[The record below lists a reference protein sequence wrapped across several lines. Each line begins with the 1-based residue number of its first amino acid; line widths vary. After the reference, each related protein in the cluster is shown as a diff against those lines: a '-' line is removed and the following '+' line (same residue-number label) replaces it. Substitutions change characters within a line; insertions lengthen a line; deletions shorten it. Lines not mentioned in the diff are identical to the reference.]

1 MEEAARSRGWT
12 YTCERLQH
20 SPRIVLPGDWE
31 SYLAGIDKKQRHE
44 IRRKLRR
51 FEENVPDGR
60 WYVVDSTHDLEVEAE
75 DFMSLM
81 QQDEEKAR
89 FLTPAMRMQMHAI
102 MRCAFDAG
110 CLQLSFLEIGGQK
123 AAGYLSFDYLNRI
136 WVYNSG
142 LDTRFSEYSPG
153 WVLLAHLLQWANEN
167 GKSEFDFMRGDE
179 DYKYRFGATDRTIV
193 RVRLTKPTE

>member
-1 MEEAARSRGWT
+1 
-12 YTCERLQH
+12 
-20 SPRIVLPGDWE
+20 
-31 SYLAGIDKKQRHE
+31 
-44 IRRKLRR
+44 
-51 FEENVPDGR
+51 
-60 WYVVDSTHDLEVEAE
+60 
-75 DFMSLM
+75 M

-89 FLTPAMRMQMHAI
+89 FLTPAMRVQMHAI

-142 LDTRFSEYSPG
+142 LDIRFSEYSPG